1 MKIPPP
7 PLFIRDAAG
16 SAAPG
21 PPVPGPEIRQKSGGF
36 LNQTTLII
44 ILLIFA
50 GYVVFQGIK
59 SFQLR
64 SMNTA
69 LRAKDSETLE
79 KIADMG
85 MTRRLL
91 GDYACDLYKL
101 RVYYITKEIFY
112 SNNYKKSLSFYK
124 LPFKPIASASVF
136 MPSIVSLMTS
146 SKLMPNISQ
155 PSFTI

>member
-7 PLFIRDAAG
+7 PRFIRDAAG

-21 PPVPGPEIRQKSGGF
+21 PAVPGPEIRQKSGGF

-50 GYVVFQGIK
+50 GYLVFQGIK

-69 LRAKDSETLE
+69 LRAKDCVMKTATVIQENAEDILAEAQQINEKREAEEAQQVQEDALQEDGASEQE
-79 KIADMG
+79 
-85 MTRRLL
+85 
-91 GDYACDLYKL
+91 
-101 RVYYITKEIFY
+101 E
-112 SNNYKKSLSFYK
+112 NE
-124 LPFKPIASASVF
+124 
-136 MPSIVSLMTS
+136 
-146 SKLMPNISQ
+146 Q
-155 PSFTI
+155 E

>member
-21 PPVPGPEIRQKSGGF
+21 PAVPGPEIRQKSGGF

-79 KIADMG
+79 KNRGHGHDPQASG
-85 MTRRLL
+85 RLRLRSVQAERLL
-91 GDYACDLYKL
+91 CGQGDG
-101 RVYYITKEIFY
+101 
-112 SNNYKKSLSFYK
+112 
-124 LPFKPIASASVF
+124 
-136 MPSIVSLMTS
+136 
-146 SKLMPNISQ
+146 
-155 PSFTI
+155 

>member
-1 MKIPPP
+1 MKIPPLP
-7 PLFIRDAAG
+7 FLYETRRP
-16 SAAPG
+16 AAPG
-21 PPVPGPEIRQKSGGF
+21 SAMPDPEIRQKSGGF

-101 RVYYITKEIFY
+101 RGYYVARRRNKFEETLRHMIEAP
-112 SNNYKKSLSFYK
+112 YKNPADKKKLSGK
-124 LPFKPIASASVF
+124 II
-136 MPSIVSLMTS
+136 SILSD
-146 SKLMPNISQ
+146 
-155 PSFTI
+155 